1 VEVIGL
7 QPEYFSLKNFKF
19 ESQFVLPELKIEYA
33 SFGTKE
39 VNESGNLT
47 NAIIYLHGWSGDYS
61 SIKRIKD
68 IVGPGKPIDT
78 EKYYVIC
85 PTALGSPGSSSPSNT
100 GLGLYFPEYTIKD
113 MVNAVYSF
121 LIECFN
127 VVHLKGVIGT
137 SMGGF
142 QALEW
147 AVSYPDFI
155 DFVIPL
161 TTSHDVKGKNFAIFN
176 LMNTFITNDPEYKD
190 GAYKE
195 NPIIGSQ
202 NASMLLYLFG
212 FSDKYYK
219 ECSDEEIIE
228 SINEMKNAGVEMDA
242 NDVVWRNKAAISHDV
257 TSRIS
262 NIKAKTLIIGVNQD
276 LYFPPDTDT
285 IPLSKL
291 IKGSKLFLYDSIL
304 GHLGTSEILKA
315 ENVIREFFRGIK

>member
-1 VEVIGL
+1 M

-19 ESQFVLPELKIEYA
+19 ESQYLLPELKIEYS
-33 SFGTKE
+33 SFGRKE
-39 VNESGNLT
+39 IDENGNLT
-47 NAIIYLHGWSGDYS
+47 NAIIYLHGWSGDYN

-68 IVGPGKPIDT
+68 IVGAGKPIDT
-78 EKYYVIC
+78 QKYYVIC
-85 PTALGSPGSSSPSNT
+85 PTALGSPGSSSPSNS
-100 GLGLYFPEYTIKD
+100 GLGHYFPEYTIKD

-137 SMGGF
+137 SLGGF

-147 AVSYPDFI
+147 AVSYPDFM

-161 TTSHDVKGKNFAIFN
+161 TTSHDVRGKNFAIFN
-176 LMNTFITNDPEYKD
+176 LMNTYIRDDPEYKQ
-190 GAYKE
+190 GEYEK
-195 NPIIGSQ
+195 NPEIGCQ

-219 ECSDEEIIE
+219 KCSNEEVLE
-228 SINEMKNAGVEMDA
+228 SINEMKRAGVEMDA
-242 NDVVWRNKAAISHDV
+242 NDMVWRNRAAISHDV
-257 TSRIS
+257 TPRIS

-304 GHLGTSEILKA
+304 GHLGTSEIIKA
-315 ENVIREFFRGIK
+315 ENVIREFLEEI